1 MGQFLG
7 NSSSLF
13 SHSMGHRD
21 WWRDYFYDHPLLA
34 QKASQA
40 YSNMSKDKPKVFCKQ
55 CWATAVTTKSNGM
68 KRMFSKGEELPNMTK
83 PQLKQAVSSFYL
95 FIYYKLYISPNFFD
109 AVWAP
114 DINDS
119 GRLWMQ
125 CHAENCI
132 QHL

>member
-40 YSNMSKDKPKVFCKQ
+40 YSNTSKDKPKVFCKQ
-55 CWATAVTTKSNGM
+55 CWATAVTAEI
-68 KRMFSKGEELPNMTK
+68 KRDEEDVLEGRRAAK
-83 PQLKQAVSSFYL
+83 RDQAAIEASC
-95 FIYYKLYISPNFFD
+95 K
-109 AVWAP
+109 
-114 DINDS
+114 
-119 GRLWMQ
+119 
-125 CHAENCI
+125 
-132 QHL
+132 